1 MQENPLGY
9 RPIGKLLIQFAIPS
23 VISMV
28 VNALYNIVDQIFIGI
43 GVGYLG
49 NAATTVVLP
58 LMTILL
64 AIGTMIGGGSSAY
77 AALKL
82 GEGNKEEAHKTL
94 GCEVVA
100 LIVIGIFVTIF
111 CLLFLDPIL
120 NIFGATSA
128 NIEYAKTYGSIIIL
142 GATFNLLG
150 LGLSN
155 MARCDGAPKVAMY
168 SMVIGA
174 IINTILDPIFIF
186 IFKWGVAGAAL
197 ATITSQFVGALIL
210 IYYFVKKANM
220 KLNKKIIAFN
230 LQRMLTI
237 CSLGM
242 SSGIT
247 QGAISIM
254 QIVLNNSLVHY
265 GDLCSVSGDVALS
278 AMGVVSKVSMLI
290 ISICVGIG
298 VGAQPI
304 LGYNRGANQPK
315 RIKKTYL
322 SAVCIATCVA
332 VLGWC
337 MCQFAPHIVLSLFG
351 GGDVNFMSFAIKAM
365 RTYMFCVFCCGFQI
379 TATNYF
385 QATGQPLKASVLSML
400 RQLILLI
407 PLIIIMP
414 LFFGLDGILY
424 AGPIADALSAI
435 IVFVFISF
443 EMKKLNKEI
452 NHSTIIEH
460 GV

>member
-1 MQENPLGY
+1 MSQNPLGY
-9 RPIGKLLIQFAIPS
+9 RSIGKLLVQFAIPS

-49 NAATTVVLP
+49 NAATTVVMP

-77 AALKL
+77 AAIKL
-82 GEGNKEEAHKTL
+82 GEGKKEEAHRTL
-94 GCEVVA
+94 GCEFVA
-100 LIVIGIFVTIF
+100 LIAIGIFVTIF
-111 CLLFLDPIL
+111 GLLFLEPIL

-128 NIEYAKTYGSIIIL
+128 NFEYAKTYGSIILL
-142 GATFNLLG
+142 GTTFNLLG

-168 SMVIGA
+168 SMVVGA
-174 IINTILDPIFIF
+174 IVNTILDPIYIF
-186 IFKWGVAGAAL
+186 VFHWGVAGAAI
-197 ATITSQFVGALIL
+197 ATITSQIIGAIIL

-220 KLNKKIIAFN
+220 RLTKNIIAFN
-230 LQRMLTI
+230 PRLMLTL
-237 CSLGM
+237 CNLGV

-265 GDLCSVSGDVALS
+265 GDLTSVSGDVALS

-304 LGYNRGANQPK
+304 LGYNKGAKQPR
-315 RIKKTYL
+315 RIKKTYFY
-322 SAVCIATCVA
+322 AVGFATTIAI
-332 VLGWC
+332 LGWC
-337 MCQFAPHIVLSLFG
+337 MCQFIPHIVLSLFG
-351 GGDVNFMSFAIKAM
+351 GGDTNFMNFAIKAM
-365 RTYMFCVFCCGFQI
+365 RIYMAAVFCCGFQI

-385 QATGQPLKASVLSML
+385 QATGQPLKASILSML

-407 PLIIIMP
+407 PLILIMP

-424 AGPIADALSAI
+424 AGPLADSISAI
-435 IVFVFISF
+435 IVFIFISK
-443 EMKKLNKEI
+443 EIKKLNLEI
-452 NHSTIIEH
+452 KQSTKLELGI
-460 GV
+460 